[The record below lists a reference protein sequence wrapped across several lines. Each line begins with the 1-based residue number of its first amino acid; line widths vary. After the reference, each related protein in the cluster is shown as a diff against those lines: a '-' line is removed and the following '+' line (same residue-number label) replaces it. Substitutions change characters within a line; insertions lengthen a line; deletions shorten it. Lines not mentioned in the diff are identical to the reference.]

1 MSGEAIL
8 TSCRLCKSSVMNELW
23 ELEPSPYGDLF
34 CKNKNDAKSLSKRP
48 LTLQMCESCRFIQ
61 LGQEVDVDEIYKNYL
76 YNSSNTY
83 NLPNFYKRV
92 SDFLINLLKLKI
104 SDLIVDVGSNDGSGL
119 LPYLEKG
126 FKVLG
131 IEPSKLP
138 TEKAL
143 SFGIA
148 TINSY
153 LDKQSAIECIS
164 KYGQAKLVMAN
175 YVAANVP
182 DPVNFFSHLKTLIS
196 PDGAISIITG
206 YYPDQFSINMFE
218 YINHDHLS
226 YFSVQSA
233 IQIAD
238 LVGLKLISA
247 ERIEHKGGSIHLIF
261 RHEKSN
267 SVITDSVSQ
276 LLQRESWMQID
287 DPGFYDSFKS
297 RIHKLIDRT
306 QTDLPP
312 SGLVGIGA
320 SISTTHLLHQFQ
332 IGERFDVLLDDDTN
346 KIGKYSP
353 GYAIPVKSLSNIHD
367 NLREIG
373 VLLAWQHSSILTK
386 KILQSNVVRKIYMP
400 LPNSGYFE
408 KVNQ

>member
-1 MSGEAIL
+1 MSIVATL
-8 TSCRLCKSSVMNELW
+8 ASCRLCKSSAMNVLW
-23 ELEPSPYGDLF
+23 DLEPSPYGDLF
-34 CKNKNDAKSLSKRP
+34 CKSKNDARSLLKIP

-61 LGQEVDVDEIYKNYL
+61 LGQEVDVDMIYKNYL

-92 SDFLINLLKLKI
+92 SDSLINLLNLKI
-104 SDLIVDVGSNDGSGL
+104 SDLVVDVGSNDGSGL
-119 LPYLEKG
+119 LPFLERG

-143 SFGIA
+143 SSGIV

-153 LDKQSAIECIS
+153 LDKQSANECIS
-164 KYGQAKLVMAN
+164 HYGQAKLVMAN

-182 DPVNFFSHLKTLIS
+182 DPVDFFGHLKSLIL

-206 YYPDQFSINMFE
+206 YHPDQFSINMFE

-226 YFSVQSA
+226 FFSVKAA

-247 ERIEHKGGSIHLIF
+247 ERIELKGGSIHLIF
-261 RHEKSN
+261 VQEKSK
-267 SVITDSVSQ
+267 SVIPESVGQ

-287 DPGFYDSFKS
+287 DLIFYKSFES
-297 RIHKLIDRT
+297 RIHKLIDKT
-306 QTDLPP
+306 QKDLPT

-332 IGERFDVLLDDDTN
+332 IGERFEMLLDDDNN
-346 KIGKYSP
+346 KVGTYSP
-353 GYAIPVKSLSNIHD
+353 GYAIPVNSLSNVND
-367 NLREIG
+367 NLGEIG

-386 KILQSNVVRKIYMP
+386 KTLKSNVVRKIYMP
-400 LPNSGYFE
+400 LPSSGYFD
-408 KVNQ
+408 K